1 MSPLDSK
8 KTYKAMI
15 KKGFQEATN
24 RSDDHKRVEFWHKG
38 KLTRCR
44 TKFSHNS
51 EEIND
56 WLISQMSKQI
66 SLSKKQ
72 FIEFA
77 KCTLSEESYVQIL
90 KEKSII

>member
-1 MSPLDSK
+1 MV
-8 KTYKAMI
+8 
-15 KKGFQEATN
+15 KKGFQEASN
-24 RSDDHKRVEFWHKG
+24 KSVDHKRIEFWHKG

-44 TKFSHNS
+44 TKFSHNG

-56 WLISQMSKQI
+56 WLISQMSKQV

-77 KCTLSEESYVQIL
+77 KCTLSQDMYVEIL
-90 KEKSII
+90 KEKNII

>member
-1 MSPLDSK
+1 MV
-8 KTYKAMI
+8 

-24 RSDDHKRVEFWHKG
+24 KSVDHKRIEFWYDG

-51 EEIND
+51 EDIGD
-56 WLISQMSKQI
+56 WLISQMSKQV

-77 KCTLSEESYVQIL
+77 KCTLSQEGYIKIL
-90 KEKSII
+90 KEKKII